1 MEERSVLNIAVI
13 GGDLRQRLVADELKK
28 CGYRVSEYA
37 IDGDITQTELS
48 FAVENADVAVLP
60 LPASRDGFY
69 VNAQSDIRFETMV
82 DCLKRGCKIFAG
94 RLQPSLKDLLL
105 KRGFELFDFYEDE
118 LFERENTEIS
128 ADGAIEYLL
137 SLFDGNIAG
146 KHVLVCGYGH
156 FGASICHKLKAL
168 SASVTVAARR
178 DESLET
184 ARQNGISA
192 LKIDLTKKGFF
203 SVPKDVCAVL
213 NTVPYHIFTEE
224 NTATLEGKIYL
235 ELASA
240 PFGGDM
246 ARLKEVSSYS
256 YLPSIPAKYAPHR
269 AGKAIF
275 ASLLRYIDR
284 GFFDGK

>member
-1 MEERSVLNIAVI
+1 MAERSGLNIAVI

-28 CGYRVSEYA
+28 SGYKISEYA
-37 IDGDITQTELS
+37 VDGDIPYTDLS
-48 FAVENADVAVLP
+48 FAADADVAVLP
-60 LPASRDGFY
+60 LPASRDGFH

-82 DCLKRGCKIFAG
+82 DCLKFGCKVFAG
-94 RLQPSLKDLLL
+94 RLQPSLKDMLSG
-105 KRGFELFDFYEDE
+105 RGFEVFDFYEDE

-146 KHVLVCGYGH
+146 KHILVCGYGR
-156 FGASICHKLKAL
+156 FGASICHKLNAL

-178 DESLET
+178 DESLEN
-184 ARQNGISA
+184 ARQRGISA
-192 LKIDLTKKGFF
+192 VKIDLTKKEFF
-203 SVPKDVCAVL
+203 SVPEDVCAVL
-213 NTVPYHIFTEE
+213 NTVPYHIFTDE
-224 NTATLEGKIYL
+224 NTDSLRGKIYL

-269 AGKAIF
+269 AGKAIL

-284 GFFDGK
+284 EFFDGR